1 MSRNHFT
8 QIPRSKPLLR
18 KVTNADSNQS

>member
-1 MSRNHFT
+1 MCRNHFT
-8 QIPRSKPLLR
+8 QIPRSKPLMR